1 MSFPLFNWEHTV
13 LYFGL
18 SKDIVETYIQSL
30 FATFCHR
37 YAAVQENSE
46 SEIVPQ
52 LGTGYNHYF
61 QNFGVTNAPVQHEAL
76 AASNAPIQAHAPT
89 LEPFMTHS
97 HIGSSSSSSSLSS
110 SYWVGVASEYP
121 NQAMATY
128 WAEVASEDPNQ
139 ATAAYWAGEASED
152 LSQTT
157 AAYWTGAPP

>member
-1 MSFPLFNWEHTV
+1 M

-52 LGTGYNHYF
+52 LGAGYNHYF
-61 QNFGVTNAPVQHEAL
+61 QNFGATNAPVQHEAL
-76 AASNAPIQAHAPT
+76 AASNTPIQAHAPT
-89 LEPFMTHS
+89 PALFMTHS